1 MAALTSITPLP
12 LDARVAWIA
21 AQQHGVV
28 HHDHLLDAGVS
39 RSGVRRRVAA
49 GWLHRVH
56 TGVFAV
62 GHPGLTD
69 RGRWTAA
76 VLAGG
81 PEAALSH
88 RSAAALWG
96 LRPNVSFAEI
106 TVPGRRRRGPAGV
119 VAHAGALD
127 ARETVVVDGIRVT
140 TVARTLLDL
149 AEVLP
154 VREVVAAIDRATA
167 RRRFDADAIRATVAA
182 ATGRRGLKGL
192 RAALLITRP
201 QDVLTRSEL
210 ERRALRLIRTAR
222 LPRPDVNVRLLGHE
236 VDLLWRERRLA
247 VELDGRETHDTP
259 NAFESDRRRDADR
272 MARGW
277 RVLRLTWR
285 QVVNDPAWVA
295 DRLTAVLALA
305 P

>member
-1 MAALTSITPLP
+1 MPP
-12 LDARVAWIA
+12 DARIAWTA
-21 AQQHGVV
+21 ARQHGAVSAEQ
-28 HHDHLLDAGVS
+28 LERAGLT
-39 RSGVRRRVAA
+39 RAGIHRRVAA

-56 TGVFAV
+56 RGVYAV

-69 RGRWTAA
+69 LGRWTAA

-96 LRPNVSFAEI
+96 LRPDVRVVEI

-119 VAHAGALD
+119 VVHAGALHPLE
-127 ARETVVVDGIRVT
+127 AVAEGVRVT
-140 TVARTLLDL
+140 TVPRTLLDL

-167 RRRFDADAIRATVAA
+167 RRLFAADAVRATMAR
-182 ATGRRGLKGL
+182 ATGRRGLRTL
-192 RAALLITRP
+192 RAALLVTRP

-210 ERRALRLIRTAR
+210 ERRALRLIRDAR
-222 LPRPDVNVRLLGHE
+222 LPRPEVNAPLLGHE
-236 VDLLWRERRLA
+236 VDLLWRDRRLA
-247 VELDGRETHDTP
+247 VELDGRAFHDTP
-259 NAFESDRRRDADR
+259 NAFEADRRRDADR
-272 MARGW
+272 LARGW

-285 QVVNDPAWVA
+285 QVVADPAWVA
-295 DRLTAVLALA
+295 SRLGAVLASGGEDRR
-305 P
+305 